1 MKNIEL
7 TCMNPVKVPVEKI
20 QANDYNP
27 NKVATAEM
35 KYLIYSIETFGL
47 AYGVTVIYQESIDKY
62 IVVDGF
68 HRFTVL
74 KNHFKLKEIP
84 VIVLDLSIEK
94 MMSATVAFNE
104 ARGKHQIDPTS
115 DMVARMVK
123 MKMKDKDICKA
134 LNMTAEELLRF
145 KMQSGLPNLYKDEE
159 FSRSWVKETDK

>member
-1 MKNIEL
+1 MGKLNL
-7 TCMNPVKVPVEKI
+7 TCMNPIIVPTEKI

-27 NKVATAEM
+27 NKVAIAEM

-47 AYGVTVIYQESIDKY
+47 AYPIIVIYQKDIDKY

-74 KNHFKLKEIP
+74 KNHFKVTEMP
-84 VIVLDLSIEK
+84 VIVLDLSMEK

-159 FSRSWVKETDK
+159 FSRSWVKETS

>member
-1 MKNIEL
+1 MKKVEF
-7 TCMNPVKVPVEKI
+7 TCMNPIIVPVSKI

-27 NKVATAEM
+27 NKVASSEM

-47 AYGVTVIYQESIDKY
+47 AYGVTVIYQEAIDKY

-74 KNHFKLKEIP
+74 KNHFKCTEIP
-84 VIVLDLSIEK
+84 VIVLDLDTSK
-94 MMSATVAFNE
+94 SMSATVAFNE

-123 MKMKDKDICKA
+123 MKMEDKNICKA

-145 KMQSGLPNLYKDEE
+145 KMQSGLPQLYKDEG
-159 FSRSWVKETDK
+159 FSRSWVKGNK

>member
-1 MKNIEL
+1 MTHVVQIWTSIL
-7 TCMNPVKVPVEKI
+7 LVV
-20 QANDYNP
+20 
-27 NKVATAEM
+27 TAETDSGE
-35 KYLIYSIETFGL
+35 LNIGL
-47 AYGVTVIYQESIDKY
+47 MSA
-62 IVVDGF
+62 
-68 HRFTVL
+68 
-74 KNHFKLKEIP
+74 
-84 VIVLDLSIEK
+84 

-159 FSRSWVKETDK
+159 FSRSWVKETEK